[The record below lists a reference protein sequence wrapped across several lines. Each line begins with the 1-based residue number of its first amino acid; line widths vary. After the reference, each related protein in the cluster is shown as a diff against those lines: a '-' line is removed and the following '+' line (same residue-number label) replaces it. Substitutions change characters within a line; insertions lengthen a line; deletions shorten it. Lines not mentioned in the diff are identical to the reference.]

1 MTLHEL
7 KAAELFMSG
16 YNCAQAVFCAF
27 SDELG
32 MDKELAKRISSSFG
46 GGMGR
51 MREVCGAVS
60 GALMALGCLKGYDVI
75 GDDTIKKEHYARVQ
89 QLMNGFA
96 DELGSYVCRD
106 IIKVIGSQ
114 PPAPTPRTEEFYKTR
129 PCVKCVMR
137 AARLVDVQALGLS
150 DMEDAQ

>member
-1 MTLHEL
+1 MTVHEI

-27 SDELG
+27 CDEME
-32 MDKELAKRISSSFG
+32 MDIDMAKRLSSSFG

-60 GALMALGCLKGYDVI
+60 GALMALGYFKGYDVI
-75 GDDTIKKEHYARVQ
+75 GDDSLKKEHYARVQ
-89 QLMNGFA
+89 AIMKEFA
-96 DELGSYVCRD
+96 AELGSYVCRD
-106 IIKVIGSQ
+106 IIKVVGSQ
-114 PPAPTPRTEEFYKTR
+114 PPMPTPRTAEFYKAR

-137 AARLVDVQALGLS
+137 AARLVDIQVLGLG
-150 DMEDAQ
+150 DTEE

>member
-1 MTLHEL
+1 MTKHEI

-27 SDELG
+27 VDEMN
-32 MDKELAKRISSSFG
+32 MDIDLAKRLSSSFG

-60 GALMALGCLKGYDVI
+60 GALMALGCFKGYDVI
-75 GDDTIKKEHYARVQ
+75 GDDSIKKEHYARVQ
-89 QLMNGFA
+89 EIMNGFSE
-96 DELGSYVCRD
+96 ELGSYICRD
-106 IIKVIGSQ
+106 IIKVVGSQ
-114 PPAPTPRTEEFYKTR
+114 PPMPTPRTAEFYKSR

-137 AARLVDVQALGLS
+137 AARLVDLQVLGLT
-150 DMEDAQ
+150 DTEE